1 VHADWDYVIV
11 GGGSAGAALAGRL
24 SARAGHRVLLLEAG
38 RDDPPGTEP
47 ATVRDPYH
55 LSVYEPRNLWPGLHV
70 HWQPAGAGAPPRYY
84 EQARLIGG
92 GSSINAMVAL
102 RGVPD
107 DYDAWARDG
116 AAGWGWD
123 GVLPYF
129 RRLERDLDFG
139 GPLHGDDG
147 PIPVRRHRREDW
159 PPFVRA
165 VAAAAAARGLQP
177 VDDMNGAPADGI
189 ARVPMSNT
197 AAGRVST
204 AMAYL
209 DRTARAR
216 PNLAI
221 YDRALV
227 VRIMLEDG
235 RATGVV
241 VRRGAREEQIRARE
255 VLVAAGALQSPAL
268 LLRSG
273 IGPGPAL
280 QRHGIRVQSDLP
292 GVGANLHDH
301 PVVAVGAL
309 LRAPA
314 RQPDA
319 QRAAIN
325 MALRLSSGEP
335 GSPAHD
341 LYIAVQNKVS
351 WHALGRRIGALLC
364 CLYKPYSRGRLTLD
378 GAAPDAPP
386 RIEFDLLA
394 DERDLRRMQAAVI
407 LACGLVTAPGVGTLV
422 HEVFPAG
429 FSESVRRLNRLT
441 AANRVRAGLL
451 LALLDCAPALR
462 HRIVP
467 TVFGGGIDLG
477 ALAADA
483 AALASWIHARA
494 TGFFH
499 PVGTCRMGRAGDPR
513 TVVDPACR
521 VVGVGALRVV
531 DASIMPEI
539 PRANTNL
546 TTIMIAEK
554 VADAI
559 LRGA

>member
-1 VHADWDYVIV
+1 MVV
-11 GGGSAGAALAGRL
+11 GGGSSGAVLAGRL
-24 SARAGHRVLLLEAG
+24 SAAARNRVLLLEAG
-38 RDDPPGTEP
+38 RDYPPGTEP

-55 LSVYEPRNLWPGLHV
+55 LSVYEPRNLWPGLRV
-70 HWQPAGAGAPPRYY
+70 HWQTASTPRFY

-107 DYDAWARDG
+107 DYDAWAREG

-123 GVLPYF
+123 DVLPYF
-129 RRLERDLDFG
+129 RRLERDLDFS
-139 GPLHGDDG
+139 GPLHGKDG
-147 PIPVRRHRREDW
+147 PIPIRRHRREDW

-165 VAAAAAARGLQP
+165 VAEAAAARGLQP
-177 VDDMNGAPADGI
+177 VDDMNGVPADGI

-197 AAGRVST
+197 ASGRVST

-221 YDRALV
+221 VDRALA
-227 VRIMLEDG
+227 VRITFSDG
-235 RATGVV
+235 DAAGIV

-255 VLVAAGALQSPAL
+255 IIVAAGALQSPAL

-280 QRHGIRVQSDLP
+280 QRHGIRVHSDLP

-301 PVVAVGAL
+301 PVVAVGAF
-309 LRAPA
+309 LRASA
-314 RQPDA
+314 RQPDSL
-319 QRAAIN
+319 RAAIN
-325 MALRLSSGEP
+325 MGLRSSSGEP

-364 CLYKPYSRGRLTLD
+364 CLYKPYSRGRVALSD
-378 GAAPDAPP
+378 PDAAKPLT
-386 RIEFDLLA
+386 IAFDLLA
-394 DERDLRRMQAAVI
+394 DERDLRRMQSAVI
-407 LACGLVTAPGVGTLV
+407 LACGLVTAPGVGALV

-429 FSESVRRLNRLT
+429 FSESVRRLNRLAT
-441 AANRVRAGLL
+441 ANRVRAALL
-451 LALLDCAPALR
+451 LGILDSVPALR
-462 HRIVP
+462 RRMVRAA
-467 TVFGGGIDLG
+467 FGGGIDLS

-483 AALASWIHARA
+483 AALASWIRARA

-521 VVGVGALRVV
+521 VLGVGGLRVV
-531 DASIMPEI
+531 DASVIPEI

-554 VADAI
+554 AADAI
-559 LRGA
+559 LHGG

>member
-1 VHADWDYVIV
+1 
-11 GGGSAGAALAGRL
+11 
-24 SARAGHRVLLLEAG
+24 
-38 RDDPPGTEP
+38 
-47 ATVRDPYH
+47 
-55 LSVYEPRNLWPGLHV
+55 
-70 HWQPAGAGAPPRYY
+70 
-84 EQARLIGG
+84 
-92 GSSINAMVAL
+92 
-102 RGVPD
+102 
-107 DYDAWARDG
+107 
-116 AAGWGWD
+116 
-123 GVLPYF
+123 
-129 RRLERDLDFG
+129 
-139 GPLHGDDG
+139 
-147 PIPVRRHRREDW
+147 
-159 PPFVRA
+159 
-165 VAAAAAARGLQP
+165 

-197 AAGRVST
+197 AEGRVST

-221 YDRALV
+221 VDRAQA
-227 VRIMLEDG
+227 VRITFDGG

-255 VLVAAGALQSPAL
+255 VIVAAGALQSPAL

-280 QRHGIRVQSDLP
+280 QRLAIRVQSNLP
-292 GVGANLHDH
+292 GVGMNLHDH
-301 PVVAVGAL
+301 PVVAVAAL
-309 LRAPA
+309 LRPSA

-319 QRAAIN
+319 LRAAIN
-325 MALRLSSGEP
+325 MGLRLSSVES

-364 CLYKPYSRGRLTLD
+364 CLYKPYSRGRVALSD
-378 GAAPDAPP
+378 PDAAKPP
-386 RIEFDLLA
+386 AVAFDLLA
-394 DERDLRRMQAAVI
+394 DGRDLRRLQEAVV
-407 LACGLVTAPGVGTLV
+407 LACELVTTPGVGALV

-429 FSESVRRLNRLT
+429 FSESVRRLNRLST
-441 AANRVRAGLL
+441 ANRARAGLL

-462 HRIVP
+462 RRMVR
-467 TVFGGGIDLG
+467 TAFGGGIDLG

-483 AALASWIHARA
+483 ATLATWIRARA
-494 TGFFH
+494 TGFYH

-521 VVGVGALRVV
+521 VLGVGSLRVV
-531 DASIMPEI
+531 DASIIPEI

-554 VADAI
+554 AAAAI
-559 LRGA
+559 LHGA

>member
-1 VHADWDYVIV
+1 MPAEWDYVIV
-11 GGGSAGAALAGRL
+11 GGGSSGAVLAGRL
-24 SARAGHRVLLLEAG
+24 SAAAGNRVLLLEAG
-38 RDDPPGTEP
+38 GDYPPGTEP

-55 LSVYEPRNLWPGLHV
+55 LSVYEPHNLWPDLTVRWH
-70 HWQPAGAGAPPRYY
+70 AAAKPRFY

-107 DYDAWARDG
+107 DYEAWARDG

-123 GVLPYF
+123 DVLPYF

-139 GPLHGDDG
+139 GPLHGDGG
-147 PIPVRRHRREDW
+147 PIPIRRHRREDW

-165 VAAAAAARGLQP
+165 VAAAAAERGLHL

-197 AAGRVST
+197 ADGRVST

-209 DRTARAR
+209 DRSARAR

-221 YDRALV
+221 IDRAQA
-227 VRIMLEDG
+227 VRITFDG
-235 RATGVV
+235 SRATGVV
-241 VRRGAREEQIRARE
+241 VRRGTREEQIRGRE
-255 VLVAAGALQSPAL
+255 IIVAAGALQSPAL

-273 IGPGPAL
+273 IGSGAAL
-280 QRHGIRVQSDLP
+280 QRLGIRVQSDLP
-292 GVGANLHDH
+292 GVGENLHDH
-301 PVVAVGAL
+301 PVVAIAAL
-309 LRAPA
+309 LRPQA
-314 RQPDA
+314 RQPDSL
-319 QRAAIN
+319 RAAIN
-325 MALRLSSGEP
+325 MALRLTSGEP
-335 GSPAHD
+335 GSSAHD

-364 CLYKPYSRGRLTLD
+364 CLYKPYSRGRVALSD
-378 GAAPDAPP
+378 PDAAKPLAVA
-386 RIEFDLLA
+386 FDLLA
-394 DERDLRRMQAAVI
+394 DARDLRRMHEAVI
-407 LACGLVTAPGVGTLV
+407 LACELVTAPGVGPLV

-429 FSESVRRLNRLT
+429 FSDSVRRLNRLST
-441 AANRVRAGLL
+441 VNRVRAGLL
-451 LALLDCAPALR
+451 LTLLDCAPSLR
-462 HRIVP
+462 RRMVRA
-467 TVFGGGIDLG
+467 VFGGGIDLG

-483 AALASWIHARA
+483 AMRTSWIRARA

-521 VVGVGALRVV
+521 VLGVGNLRVV
-531 DASIMPEI
+531 DASIIPEI

-546 TTIMIAEK
+546 TTVMMAEK
-554 VADAI
+554 AADAI
-559 LRGA
+559 LRGG